1 MVSIKEEMEKKRLLE
16 LRANQLSS
24 SCKERSC
31 ITAEPTAVISRATR
45 SMSEIV
51 NFARVRGS
59 RDPNLVGAD
68 DQVRRMWLPIAR
80 RTVRWFAGREGRSHM
95 PQPYTREEVITA
107 SNPDYKTEI
116 DLVTS
121 V

>member
-1 MVSIKEEMEKKRLLE
+1 VVSIKKEMERKRLLE
-16 LRANQLSS
+16 LKANQLSS
-24 SCKERSC
+24 SGKERCSA
-31 ITAEPTAVISRATR
+31 AEPTAVISRATR

-51 NFARVRGS
+51 NFARLRGS
-59 RDPNLVGAD
+59 RDPNPVGPD
-68 DQVRRMWLPIAR
+68 DQVRRMWLPIAA
-80 RTVRWFAGREGRSHM
+80 RTVRWFTGRESRPQIM
-95 PQPYTREEVITA
+95 PQPYTREAVIA

>member
-1 MVSIKEEMEKKRLLE
+1 MERKRLLE
-16 LRANQLSS
+16 LKANQLSS
-24 SCKERSC
+24 SGKERNR
-31 ITAEPTAVISRATR
+31 TAEPTAAISRATR
-45 SMSEIV
+45 SMSEII

-59 RDPNLVGAD
+59 RDPNPIGPD

-80 RTVRWFAGREGRSHM
+80 RTVRWFAGRDSRSHM
-95 PQPYTREEVITA
+95 MPQAYTREEDIIA
-107 SNPDYKTEI
+107 SNPDYKIEI

>member
-1 MVSIKEEMEKKRLLE
+1 MERKRLLE
-16 LRANQLSS
+16 LKANQLSS
-24 SCKERSC
+24 SGKESS
-31 ITAEPTAVISRATR
+31 TAEPTAVISRATR

-51 NFARVRGS
+51 NFARVRRS
-59 RDPNLVGAD
+59 RDPNPVGPD

-80 RTVRWFAGREGRSHM
+80 RTVRWFTGRESRSHMM
-95 PQPYTREEVITA
+95 PQPYTREEVIP
-107 SNPDYKTEI
+107 SNPDYKTER